1 MVIIET
7 EEALLVM
14 NKARAQE
21 VREIVKRLG
30 S

>member
-21 VREIVKRLG
+21 VREIVRRLG
-30 S
+30 P